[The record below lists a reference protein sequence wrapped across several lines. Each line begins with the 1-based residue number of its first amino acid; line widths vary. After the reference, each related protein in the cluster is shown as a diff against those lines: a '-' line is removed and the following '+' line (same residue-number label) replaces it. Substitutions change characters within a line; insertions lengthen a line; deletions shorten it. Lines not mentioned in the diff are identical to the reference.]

1 MGLFDCFMT
10 ITDGAN
16 NNSSITA
23 FWGLICF
30 CTLNSLFID
39 VCFKV
44 TLMLHLLFTAYIGD
58 YLKKPPNRVMAILL
72 WMSRKNESNSIPLLY
87 DC

>member
-1 MGLFDCFMT
+1 MGSFDCFMT
-10 ITDGAN
+10 VADGAN

-30 CTLNSLFID
+30 CTINLLFLD

-44 TLMLHLLFTAYIGD
+44 TLSAAFAVYSVYRRLFQN
-58 YLKKPPNRVMAILL
+58 PPN
-72 WMSRKNESNSIPLLY
+72 Y